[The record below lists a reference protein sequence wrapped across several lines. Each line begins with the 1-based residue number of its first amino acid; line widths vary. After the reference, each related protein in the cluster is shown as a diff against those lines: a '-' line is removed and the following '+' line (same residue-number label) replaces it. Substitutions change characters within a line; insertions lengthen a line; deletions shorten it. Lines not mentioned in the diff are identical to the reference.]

1 MSSVSSAES
10 VLPRAHDNRVRG
22 PFNSWILG
30 VLEGHFHR
38 RLGPTRQEVLS
49 QVAGEVLEIGA
60 GNGPTL
66 RYLPASVARLHA
78 VEPNRHFH
86 DRLRRAATEHGF
98 DLVLH
103 DTPGETL
110 DLPDASMDAA
120 IVSWVLCTVAEP
132 DRVLG
137 EVRRVL
143 RPGGRF
149 VFIEHVHAP
158 EGSAVRAVQH
168 AVARPWRWLFEGCH
182 TTRDTAAAIHRAG
195 FRSVE
200 IEPVRV
206 ATPFVPIRTQIAGIA
221 TA

>member
-1 MSSVSSAES
+1 MSSAES
-10 VLPRAHDNRVRG
+10 VLARAHDNRLRG
-22 PFNSWILG
+22 PFNSWIFR

-49 QVAGEVLEIGA
+49 RVSGEVVEIGA

-86 DRLRRAATEHGF
+86 TRLRRAAIEHGL

-103 DTPGETL
+103 DTPGEGL
-110 DLPDASMDAA
+110 DLPNASMDAA
-120 IVSWVLCTVAEP
+120 IVSWVLCTVADP
-132 DRVLG
+132 DQVLA

-158 EGSAVRAVQH
+158 EGSAVRAVQQ
-168 AVARPWRWLFEGCH
+168 AVARPWRWIFEGCH
-182 TTRDTAAAIHRAG
+182 TTRDTAAVIRRAG
-195 FRSVE
+195 FSAVE

-206 ATPFVPIRTQIAGIA
+206 ATPFVPIRTQIAGVA